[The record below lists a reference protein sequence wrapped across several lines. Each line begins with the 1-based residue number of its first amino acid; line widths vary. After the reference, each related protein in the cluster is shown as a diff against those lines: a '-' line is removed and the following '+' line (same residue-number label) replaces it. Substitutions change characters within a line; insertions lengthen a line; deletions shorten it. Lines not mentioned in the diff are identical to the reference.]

1 MGTTT
6 FSGPVKAGPISQTTG
21 TTVGTD
27 MKNTGQV
34 VMSQTVAVDQTA
46 ITDTTNII
54 IPANSQIVAID
65 LYVNAVWDGSSK
77 LMSIG
82 KVGTAAA
89 FATGVTGVALGL
101 ISITATASAAVVNRW
116 TDVGATDNRIIVTNV
131 NTGAGT
137 GYLCVQYVQMTAA
150 TSLIA

>member
-54 IPANSQIVAID
+54 IPANSQIVAMD
-65 LYVNAVWDGSSK
+65 LYVNTLWDGVTK
-77 LMSIG
+77 TCGIG

-89 FATGVTGVALGL
+89 FTAAGAVNGAVLG
-101 ISITATASAAVVNRW
+101 IIKITATASAAVVNRW
-116 TDVGATDNRIIVTNV
+116 TDISTSDNRIIVTNT

-137 GYLCVQYVQMTAA
+137 GYLTVQYVQNNN
-150 TSLIA
+150 LI

>member
-1 MGTTT
+1 MATTT
-6 FSGPVKAGPISQTTG
+6 FSGPIKAGTIKNTTG

-65 LYVNAVWDGSSK
+65 LYVNAVWDGVTK
-77 LMSIG
+77 TCGIG
-82 KVGTAAA
+82 KVGTAEN
-89 FATGVTGVALGL
+89 FTGAGAINGAALGI
-101 ISITATASAAVVNRW
+101 ISGTAGADATRVNNW
-116 TDVGATDNRIIVTNV
+116 TDVGATDNRIILTNV

-137 GYLCVQYVQMTAA
+137 GYLCVQYVQNNN
-150 TSLIA
+150 LIA

>member
-6 FSGPVKAGPISQTTG
+6 FSGPVKAGPISVTTG
-21 TTVGTD
+21 TTVGTN

-46 ITDTTNII
+46 TTDTTNII
-54 IPANSQIVAID
+54 IPANSQIVAMN
-65 LYVNAVWDGSSK
+65 LYVNTVWDGVAST
-77 LMSIG
+77 LGIG

-89 FATGVTGVALGL
+89 FTAAGAINGAALGI
-101 ISITATASAAVVNRW
+101 ISGTAGADATRVNRW
-116 TDVGATDNRIIVTNV
+116 TDIGTSDNRIILTNV

-137 GYLCVQYVQMTAA
+137 GYLEVRYVQNNN
-150 TSLIA
+150 LI

>member
-21 TTVGTD
+21 TTVGTN

-54 IPANSQIVAID
+54 IPANSQIVAMD
-65 LYVNAVWDGSSK
+65 LYVNAVWDGSDK
-77 LMSIG
+77 TMSIG

-89 FATGVTGVALGL
+89 FATAVTGVALGL

-116 TDVGATDNRIIVTNV
+116 TDIGTSDNRIIVTNV

-137 GYLCVQYVQMTAA
+137 GYLCVQYVQNIT
-150 TSLIA
+150 LI

>member
-77 LMSIG
+77 LLSVG

-116 TDVGATDNRIIVTNV
+116 TDIGTSDNRIIVTNV

-137 GYLCVQYVQMTAA
+137 GYLCVQYIQNNN
-150 TSLIA
+150 LI

>member
-46 ITDTTNII
+46 VTDTTNII
-54 IPANSQIVAID
+54 IPANSQIVAMD
-65 LYVNAVWDGSSK
+65 LYVNTVWDGVAST
-77 LMSIG
+77 LGIG

-89 FATGVTGVALGL
+89 FTAAGAVTGVALGI

-116 TDVGATDNRIIVTNV
+116 TDIGTSDNRIIVTNT

-137 GYLCVQYVQMTAA
+137 GYLTVQYVQNNN
-150 TSLIA
+150 LI

>member
-1 MGTTT
+1 MATTT
-6 FSGPVKAGPISQTTG
+6 FSGPIKARTIKNTTG

-46 ITDTTNII
+46 TTDTTNII
-54 IPANSQIVAID
+54 IPANSQIVAIN
-65 LYVNAVWDGSSK
+65 LYVNTVWDGVTK
-77 LMSIG
+77 TCGIG

-89 FATGVTGVALGL
+89 FTAAGAINGAALGI
-101 ISITATASAAVVNRW
+101 ISGTAGADATRVNRW
-116 TDVGATDNRIIVTNV
+116 TDIGTSDNRIILTNV

-137 GYLCVQYVQMTAA
+137 GYLEVRYVQNNN
-150 TSLIA
+150 LI

>member
-77 LMSIG
+77 LLSVG

-89 FATGVTGVALGL
+89 FATAVTGVALGL
-101 ISITATASAAVVNRW
+101 IKITATASAAVVNRW
-116 TDVGATDNRIIVTNV
+116 TDIGTSDNRIIVTNV

-137 GYLCVQYVQMTAA
+137 GYLCVQYVQNNN
-150 TSLIA
+150 LI

>member
-77 LMSIG
+77 LLSVG

-116 TDVGATDNRIIVTNV
+116 TDIGTSDNRIIVTNV

-137 GYLCVQYVQMTAA
+137 GYLCVQYVQNIN
-150 TSLIA
+150 LG